1 MANNNHLAPKFSGG
15 QVYYTSLIILSKSG
29 PNRSSSSRENVKKT
43 KFSVTVLALLRS
55 RKKSRG
61 PFQVHLYFCQIM
73 SFQANIRYLICFG
86 FGRWYRQLK
95 GCIFTVWGRCYEDV
109 GSLLWGCGDR
119 YYNCLDIVGYGQ
131 CTDLKSP
138 TGIRLNIMHSLPHIR
153 WYIAKFKQVLCWLGP
168 YHVEYTPSRLIWE
181 VKQRRAWLVLAWVTG
196 WEYHVFKPLK
206 FFFT

>member
-1 MANNNHLAPKFSGG
+1 
-15 QVYYTSLIILSKSG
+15 
-29 PNRSSSSRENVKKT
+29 
-43 KFSVTVLALLRS
+43 
-55 RKKSRG
+55 
-61 PFQVHLYFCQIM
+61 M

-153 WYIAKFKQVLCWLGP
+153 WYIAKFKQDLCWLGP

-196 WEYHVFKPLK
+196 WEYHVFKPSFCLPHSPCK
-206 FFFT
+206 HKIRLTSHFPCLLRNTLPEQGQKN